1 MSGGSHP
8 SGGSEAHKDEPAGSA
23 RSSAPER
30 AADVAAAALETTRGA
45 ATQASEMARDVARQ
59 GYDIG
64 RRALQ
69 SGGIFDNPVATML
82 VGAAVGYAAAYAVH
96 ARSTPNWDWR
106 VGPDRRRSSDVIT
119 TLNGLVEISKDGE
132 QGFRACADGVKDG
145 ELKAFFE
152 RAAQRCADGARELQR
167 HVRAF
172 GGEPEEGGTW
182 SGSAHRA
189 WVNVKSTITG
199 LDDLAILNECER
211 GEDVAK
217 AAYASAL
224 KAHLPP
230 HVRSVVERQYKG
242 VRQNHDRVREL
253 RNRYRAAV

>member
-1 MSGGSHP
+1 
-8 SGGSEAHKDEPAGSA
+8 
-23 RSSAPER
+23 
-30 AADVAAAALETTRGA
+30 
-45 ATQASEMARDVARQ
+45 
-59 GYDIG
+59 
-64 RRALQ
+64 
-69 SGGIFDNPVATML
+69 ML
-82 VGAAVGYAAAYAVH
+82 VGAAIGCAIAYAIY
-96 ARSTPNWDWR
+96 ARSTPPVPWR
-106 VGPDRRRSSDVIT
+106 VTRDRSDGVIT

-132 QGFRACADGVKDG
+132 RGFRACADGVKDA

-152 RAAQRCADGARELQR
+152 RAAQRCADGARELQG

-189 WVNVKSTITG
+189 WVNVKATITG

-230 HVRSVVERQYKG
+230 HVRSVVERQYEG

-253 RNRYRAAV
+253 RNRYQART